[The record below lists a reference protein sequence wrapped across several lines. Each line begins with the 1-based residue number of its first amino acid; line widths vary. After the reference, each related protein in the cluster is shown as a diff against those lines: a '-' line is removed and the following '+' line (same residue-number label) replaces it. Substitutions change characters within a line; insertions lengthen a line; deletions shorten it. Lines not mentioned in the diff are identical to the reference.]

1 MRRML
6 LMLVGVVGGIAACGG
21 AQVPTEHV
29 AQSEASIRAAEE
41 VGAKNSPSAAL
52 HLQFAKEQVE
62 QAKVLI
68 KNNENERAKYVL
80 ARAAADAELAV
91 ALAREEAMQGEAQKA
106 LEQVQSLQGPGPN

>member
-1 MRRML
+1 MKRL
-6 LMLVGVVGGIAACGG
+6 LFGFIVAGIAACGG
-21 AQVPTEHV
+21 TQVPTEHV

-41 VGAKNSPSAAL
+41 VGAKSVPTAAL
-52 HLQFAKEQVE
+52 HLQLAKEQFE

-91 ALAREEAMQGEAQKA
+91 ALARESAMHDEAQKA
-106 LEQVQSLQGPGPN
+106 YEQVQSLQGTGPN